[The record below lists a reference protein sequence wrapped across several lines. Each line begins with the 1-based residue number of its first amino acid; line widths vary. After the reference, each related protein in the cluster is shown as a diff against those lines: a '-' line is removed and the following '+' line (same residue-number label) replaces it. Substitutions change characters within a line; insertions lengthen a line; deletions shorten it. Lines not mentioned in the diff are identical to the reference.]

1 MRYGP
6 AVPLEGTPVSMKGL
20 QKSSLLDLGCKGKPI
35 QLPLMSPDEFPA
47 LFRILMGDAVF
58 IIFLFGFD
66 LSPQF

>member
-6 AVPLEGTPVSMKGL
+6 AVPLEGTPVSRKGL
-20 QKSSLLDLGCKGKPI
+20 QKSSLLNLGCKGEPI

-47 LFRILMGDAVF
+47 VFRVLMVDAVF

-66 LSPQF
+66 LSLQF